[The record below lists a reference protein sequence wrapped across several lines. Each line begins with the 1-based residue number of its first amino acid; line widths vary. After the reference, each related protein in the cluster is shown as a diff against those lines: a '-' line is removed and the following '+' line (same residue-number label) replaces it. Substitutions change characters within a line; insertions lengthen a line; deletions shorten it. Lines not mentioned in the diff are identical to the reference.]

1 MATISSAGIG
11 SGLDVNGLVS
21 KLMAVESQP
30 LEVLNTREASYQ
42 AKLSAYGSLKGA
54 LASLQ
59 TSALAL
65 TSTTLFKSMSATS
78 ANTSVVSASANT
90 ASSAGTYAVKVIQRA
105 QSHVIASQAF
115 ALDATTITT
124 SDISTIDGKLKIEL
138 GTFSG
143 GTFTTDPDKTPVT
156 IDIDATASTLPEIRD
171 AINDANAGVKA
182 NLVYVGAA
190 GYKLTVTSTETG
202 EKNSIKLTTMDAN
215 DVVLTNNTDLAKLS
229 FDPEATA
236 GNGNE
241 FTFDPV
247 SGIAQDAS
255 FTIDGIGLTRTTN
268 SFSDAITGVTLTLG
282 DVLDTSTTL
291 TIAKDGTSAKST
303 ITSFVKNY
311 NDLNTA
317 LRGMIAYNAD
327 TGQKSVLTGDSGAR
341 SLQNALR
348 DMINYRPAGSTGVA
362 RSLSDLG
369 VELQR
374 DGSLV
379 FTSTKF
385 DTALAASSSDVST
398 LFSST
403 SASSQGIAV
412 RMYSTLESMLSS
424 TGLVASHTDGIT
436 SSIKDLG
443 NRRTTLERR
452 LAQIEARYRKQ
463 FNSLDS
469 LVASMQATSQYLT
482 QQLAS
487 LSSTTTK

>member
-30 LEVLNTREASYQ
+30 LEVLNTKEASYQ

-54 LASLQ
+54 LASVQ
-59 TSALAL
+59 SSALSL
-65 TSTTLFKSMSATS
+65 KSTTLFKAMSATS
-78 ANTSVVSASANT
+78 GNTSVVSASANT
-90 ASSAGTYAVKVIQRA
+90 AASAGTYAVKVIQRA
-105 QSHVIASQAF
+105 QPHVIASQAF
-115 ALDATTITT
+115 LLDATTLTT

-171 AINDANAGVKA
+171 AINAANAGVKA

-190 GYKLTVTSTETG
+190 GYKLTVTSTDTG

-229 FDPEATA
+229 FDPEAVA
-236 GNGNE
+236 GSGNE

-255 FTIDGIGLTRTTN
+255 FTIDGIGMTRTTN

-282 DVLDTSTTL
+282 DVLNTSTTL
-291 TIAKDGTSAKST
+291 TVAKDGTSAKSA
-303 ITSFVKNY
+303 ITSFVKNF

-317 LRGMIAYNAD
+317 LRGMIAYNVD

-348 DMINYRPAGSTGVA
+348 DLINYRPKDSTGTA

-369 VELQR
+369 VALQR

-379 FTSTKF
+379 FTATKF

-403 SASSQGIAV
+403 SAASPGIAV
-412 RMYSTLESMLSS
+412 RMYSTLEGILSS
-424 TGLVASHTDGIT
+424 TGLVASHTEGLN
-436 SSIKDLG
+436 SSITDLKS
-443 NRRTTLERR
+443 RRSTLERR
-452 LAQIEARYRKQ
+452 LTQIEARYRKQ

-469 LVASMQATSQYLT
+469 LVASMQKTSQYLT

-487 LSSTTTK
+487 LPSTTK